1 MSQQKQQL
9 LRRELTVSQILR
21 EYGKKFTQITERYS
35 DGRNGRCAMGVIMS
49 YFGWNG
55 RDENYA
61 GSKLLGTLIALRR
74 AGIDKNLLIE
84 LNDSGYTFNEIA
96 DYLDRSDELTD
107 RNSQFIFSASKN
119 NFTDRILFEIIRHLL
134 SFKNLERL

>member
-1 MSQQKQQL
+1 MDMSQQKLQL
-9 LRRELTVSQILR
+9 LTRELTISQILR

-74 AGIDKNLLIE
+74 AGIDKNLLIR
-84 LNDSGYTFNEIA
+84 LNDSGMTFNEIA
-96 DYLDRSDELTD
+96 DFLDRTNELRSNKYFESDSLE
-107 RNSQFIFSASKN
+107 A
-119 NFTDRILFEIIRHLL
+119 LL
-134 SFKNLERL
+134 QSNLVR

>member
-1 MSQQKQQL
+1 MSQQKLLL

-21 EYGKKFTQITERYS
+21 EYGKKFTQITKRYS

-96 DYLDRSDELTD
+96 DFLDRSDELT
-107 RNSQFIFSASKN
+107 
-119 NFTDRILFEIIRHLL
+119 
-134 SFKNLERL
+134 NLK

>member
-1 MSQQKQQL
+1 MSQLKQQL

-35 DGRNGRCAMGVIMS
+35 DGRNGRCAVGVIMS

-61 GSKLLGTLIALRR
+61 GSKLLGTLIALY
-74 AGIDKNLLIE
+74 GKYYCNILIE
-84 LNDSGYTFNEIA
+84 ARIT
-96 DYLDRSDELTD
+96 ELKSLPYCQD
-107 RNSQFIFSASKN
+107 KMVS
-119 NFTDRILFEIIRHLL
+119 
-134 SFKNLERL
+134 